1 MKIYVQ
7 PQVEII
13 ASELYLLAAMSL
25 YDEPGDP
32 GVGQLAND
40 AFFDNDNLSS
50 YTNAKVWGKDEE

>member
-25 YDEPGDP
+25 YDEVGT
-32 GVGQLAND
+32 GGQLAND
-40 AFFDNDNLSS
+40 AFFDDDNLSS
-50 YTNAKVWGKDEE
+50 YTNSKVWGKDEE